1 MKYSKKV
8 LTLVISTLLF
18 SCSKEEKKPAP
29 PTTPSNPIT
38 PIDSVKDVGK
48 VDSVKLTYQNKTVSY
63 KTVVAKD
70 GRVWLQ
76 QNLGSQ
82 RVAQTEEDEQ
92 SFGDVFQW
100 GRWDDGHQLRSVLYK
115 NAETTLIKNDPT
127 GLNDTTIGFYKNWWR
142 SGDENNEWSA
152 NSPSEVTP
160 NKGCDP
166 CKAIGAGWRMP
177 TKEEWETV
185 LTKEDINSV
194 TSGFKSNLKIAGAGG
209 GRNSLT
215 GNFEGPGNA
224 AFWTSTATG
233 KKTSLGAC
241 AYDVTLLSYKYFFS
255 EYPAYGTALT
265 IRCIKSK

>member
-1 MKYSKKV
+1 
-8 LTLVISTLLF
+8 
-18 SCSKEEKKPAP
+18 
-29 PTTPSNPIT
+29 
-38 PIDSVKDVGK
+38 
-48 VDSVKLTYQNKTVSY
+48 LTYRNKTVSY

-76 QNLGSQ
+76 QNLGSL
-82 RVAQTEEDEQ
+82 RVAQSEEDEQ

-100 GRWDDGHQLRSVLYK
+100 GRWDDGHQLRSVSYE
-115 NAETTLIKNDPT
+115 NAETTLRINNPT
-127 GLNDTTIGFYKNWWR
+127 GLNDTTTHFYKNWWR
-142 SGDENNEWSA
+142 GGDEHDEWSA

-166 CKAIGAGWRMP
+166 CKAMGAEWRMP

-185 LTKEDINSV
+185 LIKEEINSV